1 MPPCCVLSR
10 HGLHA
15 PPESPSPLTS
25 IASDPRALKQALASY
40 QRPSYGRSLVEIVIT
55 AGPLALLWG
64 LAWFA
69 ADRGVWWLA
78 LLLTVPAALFM
89 VRLFMIQH
97 DCGHG
102 AFFRIKSLNDWVG
115 RVLGVLTLTPYD
127 YWRRTHAIHHATS
140 GNLDRRWLGAVETLT
155 VEEYRALPWHK
166 RLGYRLYRNPLV
178 MFGVGP
184 GYMFILQHRLPIGL
198 MKEKGAWASV
208 LGTNLALAAAVFAAI
223 YFGGALP
230 FLMVHLPILLLAA
243 SIGVWLFY
251 VQHQFDE
258 AFWARN
264 EDWTLH
270 EASLKGSSH
279 LQLPPVLSWFAANI
293 GIHHVHHVGSK
304 IPYYRLRQV
313 LKDHPELDEM
323 SRVGFWESFKA
334 VRLALWDEARGR
346 LVSFQDARKRGR

>member
-1 MPPCCVLSR
+1 
-10 HGLHA
+10 
-15 PPESPSPLTS
+15 LTS
-25 IASDPRALKQALASY
+25 IVSDPRALKQALATY
-40 QRPSYGRSLVEIVIT
+40 QRPSYRRSFIEIAIT
-55 AGPLALLWG
+55 AVPLALLWAA
-64 LAWFA
+64 AWFA
-69 ADRGVWWLA
+69 VDRGLWWLG
-78 LLLTVPAALFM
+78 LLLTIPASLFL
-89 VRLFMIQH
+89 VRMFLIQH

-102 AFFRIKSLNDWVG
+102 AFFKAKPLNDWVG
-115 RVLGVLTLTPYD
+115 RVIGVLTLTPYD

-155 VEEYRALPWHK
+155 VEEYQALPPLK
-166 RLGYRLYRNPLV
+166 RLGYRLYRNPAV

-184 GYMFILQHRLPIGL
+184 AYMFILQHRLPIGL
-198 MKEKGAWASV
+198 MKERGAWISV
-208 LGTNLALAAAVFAAI
+208 FGTNLAAAAAVFALI

-230 FLMVHLPILLLAA
+230 FLMVHLPVLLLAA

-251 VQHQFDE
+251 VQHQFDG

-279 LQLPPVLSWFAANI
+279 YHLPPVLRWFTANI
-293 GIHHVHHVGSK
+293 GVHHVHHVGSK
-304 IPYYRLRQV
+304 IPYYRLPQV

-323 SRVGFWESFKA
+323 SRIGLWDSFKA

-346 LVSFQDARKRGR
+346 LVSFREARRAAPLSLA

>member
-1 MPPCCVLSR
+1 MPDDSIGTTP
-10 HGLHA
+10 
-15 PPESPSPLTS
+15 PLTS
-25 IASDPRALKQALASY
+25 ITTDARALKTALASY
-40 QRPSYGRSLVEIVIT
+40 QRPSHGRSIVELLIT
-55 AGPLALLWG
+55 AGPLVVLWG

-69 ADRGVWWLA
+69 VDRGYWWVG
-78 LLLTVPAALFM
+78 LLLAAPAALFM

-102 AFFRIKSLNDWVG
+102 AFFRAKSVNDWVG
-115 RVLGVLTLTPYD
+115 RVLGVLTMTPYD

-155 VEEYRALPWHK
+155 VEEYRALPWIK

-198 MKEKGAWASV
+198 MKERKAWLSVMGAN
-208 LGTNLALAAAVFAAI
+208 LGIAALAFAAI

-230 FLMVHLPILLLAA
+230 FLLVHLPILLLAS

-251 VQHQFDE
+251 VQHQFDG

-264 EDWTLH
+264 EDWTLQ

-279 LQLPPVLSWFAANI
+279 YQLPPVLSWFAANI
-293 GIHHVHHVGSK
+293 GVHHVHHVGSK
-304 IPYYRLRQV
+304 IPYYRLPQV
-313 LKDHPELDEM
+313 LKDHPELDAM
-323 SRVGFWESFKA
+323 SRVGFLEGFKA

-346 LVSFQDARKRGR
+346 LVSFREARRRAR